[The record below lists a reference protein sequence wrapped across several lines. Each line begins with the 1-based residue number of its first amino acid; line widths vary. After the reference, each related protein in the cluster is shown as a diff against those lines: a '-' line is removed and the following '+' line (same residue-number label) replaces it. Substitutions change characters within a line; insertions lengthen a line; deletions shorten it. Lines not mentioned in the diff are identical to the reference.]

1 MTECLQLTIYVALI
15 LRSLEALYMPPRTC
29 PLPTNIRPYRC
40 RVCPLDPVKRVL
52 MCKYYRGQLR
62 AGVPWWRDTM
72 RWGMKKVQRA
82 RIIALSLT
90 PS

>member
-1 MTECLQLTIYVALI
+1 
-15 LRSLEALYMPPRTC
+15 
-29 PLPTNIRPYRC
+29 
-40 RVCPLDPVKRVL
+40 